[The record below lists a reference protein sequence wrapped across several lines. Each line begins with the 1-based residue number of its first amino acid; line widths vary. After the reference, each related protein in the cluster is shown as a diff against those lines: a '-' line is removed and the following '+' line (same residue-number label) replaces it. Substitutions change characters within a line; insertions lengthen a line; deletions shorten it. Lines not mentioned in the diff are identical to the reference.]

1 MIGAID
7 YHLKKEGYRFL
18 KVQPQEAGIYYRYI
32 DGVARVIIGLNA
44 HDNFV
49 LQASQMELLQ
59 KNLREL
65 FLHPQGRLEDYPT
78 DTAIY
83 DVQILTL
90 VLTGQSE
97 KYRILCANNRNTWM
111 FDLKNNQ
118 LIIYENQPGDF
129 YGLRAILQKIQEEKN
144 PDLSQQEKASI
155 WKRLDIPIVGTIL
168 VLANIVVFLALSF
181 LGDTED
187 SRFMVEHGAMF
198 PPFVTENGEWYR
210 LFTAMFLHF
219 GALHLLNNMVM
230 LFFAG
235 KYLEHAVG
243 KIRYLVIYLVAG
255 LGGNLFSMYMMMHTN
270 ELAVSAGASGAIFG
284 VIGALL
290 WVAIKNRGR
299 FENLTTRG
307 LLLMIALCLYFGF
320 STAGVDNWCH
330 VGGLLSGFLICFLL
344 YRRKKS

>member
-7 YHLKKEGYRFL
+7 YHLKQEGYRFL

-44 HDNFV
+44 HERFEMNS
-49 LQASQMELLQ
+49 SQMELLR

-90 VLTGQSE
+90 VVTAESD
-97 KYRILCANNRNTWM
+97 KYRTLCANNQNTWM
-111 FDLKNNQ
+111 YDTGNQQ

-129 YGLRAILQKIQEEKN
+129 YGLRAVLQKVQEEMGHN
-144 PDLSQQEKASI
+144 SASQAQVPLR
-155 WKRLDIPIVGTIL
+155 KRLDIPVVGTLL
-168 VLANIVVFLALSF
+168 VLANVLVFLVLSL
-181 LGDTED
+181 LGNTED
-187 SRFMVEHGAMF
+187 SQFMAEHGAMY
-198 PPFVTENGEWYR
+198 PSLVLENGEWYR
-210 LFTAMFLHF
+210 LFTSMFLHF
-219 GALHLLNNMVM
+219 GVLHLMNNMVM

-243 KIRYLVIYLVAG
+243 KIRYLLIYFAAG
-255 LGGNLFSMYMMMHTN
+255 LGGSLLSLYMMVQTN
-270 ELAVSAGASGAIFG
+270 DMAVSAGASGAIFG

-290 WVAIKNRGR
+290 WVAIQNRGR

-307 LLLMIALCLYFGF
+307 LLFMIVLCLYYGF
-320 STAGVDNWCH
+320 TTTGVDNWCH
-330 VGGLLSGFLICFLL
+330 VGGLLSGFLVSLLL
-344 YRRKKS
+344 YRRKRS